1 MIILTLDHGEAVEAE
16 DVAVLDPPA
25 GQGVVCPVRVEPR
38 LEPDPGVLQLRPVP
52 RLLAAGNCDNCVC
65 EGVPPPTLHLMW
77 RYMASTPALATSHSM
92 APAPT
97 AARHAQ
103 PPTSAV
109 AAPSLITWGGVRYRR
124 GFIII

>member
-1 MIILTLDHGEAVEAE
+1 MILTLDHGEAVEAE
-16 DVAVLDPPA
+16 DVAVLEPPA

-38 LEPDPGVLQLRPVP
+38 LEPDPGVHQLRPAT
-52 RLLAAGNCDNCVC
+52 RLLAAVNCDNSVC
-65 EGVPPPTLHLMW
+65 EGVLPPTLHLMW
-77 RYMASTPALATSHSM
+77 RYMASTPALATSHSR

-109 AAPSLITWGGVRYRR
+109 AAPSLITWGGGSYR
-124 GFIII
+124 